1 MQSQKHKAIKTS
13 NSQSMQ
19 SKEFIQD
26 PNQEKQHKSRESIY
40 KP

>member
-1 MQSQKHKAIKTS
+1 MQSQQNKAITAS

-26 PNQEKQHKSRESIY
+26 PNQEKQYKSRKSIS